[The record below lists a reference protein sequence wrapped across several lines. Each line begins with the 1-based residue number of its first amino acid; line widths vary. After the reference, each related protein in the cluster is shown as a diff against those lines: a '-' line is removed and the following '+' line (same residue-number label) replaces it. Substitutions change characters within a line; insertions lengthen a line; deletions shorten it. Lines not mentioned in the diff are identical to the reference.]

1 MASKEHDFSVGSIP
15 RNIISLALPM
25 TAAQLIN
32 VLYSVVDRIYLGR
45 LPGHLALTGLGLT
58 LPIISIVMGFANLC
72 GTGGAP
78 LCSIYRGKG
87 EEEEAERIMGNAF
100 TLLLIF
106 GAAVT
111 GVFLLFR
118 HPLLYLFGASDATY
132 PYAEAYMTI
141 YLLGTVF
148 VMIGLGMNPFI
159 TSQGFGRTGMMT
171 VGLGAV
177 VNIVIS
183 IVMGFANLCGT
194 GGAPLCSIYR
204 GKGEEEEA
212 ERIMG
217 NAFTLLLIFGAAVT
231 GVFLLFRH
239 PLLYLFGAS
248 DATYPYAEAYMTI
261 YLLGTVFVM
270 IGLGMNPFI
279 TSQGFGRTG
288 MMTVGLGAVVNIVLD
303 PVFIFALDMGVRGAA
318 LATVIAQ
325 GCSAVWVLKFL
336 TGRKAILRL
345 RLRNLALGAGRVKS
359 IVALG
364 LSGFFMNLTN
374 SLVQVVCN
382 ATLQAYGGDL
392 YVGVM
397 TIINSLREVFFMP
410 VQGLTN
416 GAQPVTGYNYG
427 AGRYSRVRSSIR
439 FSVAVTVG
447 YAAVFWAAAM
457 LFPGLLIRVFN
468 SEPEVVAA
476 GIPALRIYFCL
487 FIPMSLQMAGQGVFV
502 SLGRSKQ
509 AVFFSLLRKAIIN
522 APLTVVLPIWM
533 GTTGVFTAEA
543 ISQLVGGLACSLTM
557 YFTVYRPLGRLPDR
571 PPENI

>member
-58 LPIISIVMGFANLC
+58 LPI
-72 GTGGAP
+72 
-78 LCSIYRGKG
+78 
-87 EEEEAERIMGNAF
+87 
-100 TLLLIF
+100 
-106 GAAVT
+106 
-111 GVFLLFR
+111 
-118 HPLLYLFGASDATY
+118 
-132 PYAEAYMTI
+132 
-141 YLLGTVF
+141 
-148 VMIGLGMNPFI
+148 
-159 TSQGFGRTGMMT
+159 
-171 VGLGAV
+171 
-177 VNIVIS
+177 IS

-427 AGRYSRVRSSIR
+427 AGRYSRV
-439 FSVAVTVG
+439 
-447 YAAVFWAAAM
+447 
-457 LFPGLLIRVFN
+457 PGLLIRVFN